1 MITLPEDCSMP
12 LYQALYLQLRQE
24 IQSGALAYGKKL
36 PSKRKLS
43 EQLGISVNT
52 VDSAYCQLEAEGFI
66 QSSPRRGFFVLDA
79 GMLPQAKG
87 PAPAAAPA
95 PEADMPRW
103 KVDFSPSGMARQQF
117 PFGVWRKLMKNC
129 FNEYDD
135 SLLLRTVPQGD
146 PGLRQAVADYLYR
159 ARGVA
164 CTPEQIVIGA
174 GTDNLLLILGYILP
188 NSFLLAVENPLYN
201 HAHGLFSRLGHPVT
215 AIPVDPDG
223 IRLSMLPARD
233 QVVVYTTP
241 SHQYPLLCHAHR
253 TKDRIAALE
262 QHWTAAIYHRGRL
275 RLGIPLSVPSDPLP
289 PEH

>member
-129 FNEYDD
+129 FNEYNPDILKSAPPEGD
-135 SLLLRTVPQGD
+135 YKLRKDCGRQWRIISTGRAVLPVP
-146 PGLRQAVADYLYR
+146 R
-159 ARGVA
+159 
-164 CTPEQIVIGA
+164 
-174 GTDNLLLILGYILP
+174 
-188 NSFLLAVENPLYN
+188 
-201 HAHGLFSRLGHPVT
+201 SRLSLAQAPT
-215 AIPVDPDG
+215 
-223 IRLSMLPARD
+223 
-233 QVVVYTTP
+233 
-241 SHQYPLLCHAHR
+241 
-253 TKDRIAALE
+253 
-262 QHWTAAIYHRGRL
+262 IYC
-275 RLGIPLSVPSDPLP
+275 
-289 PEH
+289 

>member
-1 MITLPEDCSMP
+1 MITLPEDRSMP

-87 PAPAAAPA
+87 PAPATVPAPA
-95 PEADMPRW
+95 ADVPRW

-135 SLLLRTVPQGD
+135 ILLLRTVPQGD

-174 GTDNLLLILGYILP
+174 GTDLSLIHI
-188 NSFLLAVENPLYN
+188 
-201 HAHGLFSRLGHPVT
+201 
-215 AIPVDPDG
+215 
-223 IRLSMLPARD
+223 
-233 QVVVYTTP
+233 
-241 SHQYPLLCHAHR
+241 
-253 TKDRIAALE
+253 
-262 QHWTAAIYHRGRL
+262 
-275 RLGIPLSVPSDPLP
+275 
-289 PEH
+289 